1 MLAMRVF
8 VRVVEAGT
16 FTNAA
21 NSLRMPKPTVTKLV
35 QGLESHLRIK
45 LLNRTTRR
53 VTVTPDG
60 SAYYERVVRLLGD
73 LEDIES
79 SVTHAKERPRGRLR
93 IDAGAAMSYYLI
105 LPALP
110 EFLAKYPEID
120 VECGVSDRPADLI
133 GDNVDCVIRGGP
145 LLEPSLV
152 ARHIGDMRWMT
163 CATPAISRNMA
174 EAHAP
179 HAIWNPATCSR
190 AIFSRAAAACAR
202 WSSSATASASRS
214 RRALVSPST
223 TAARISRPCAPALGL
238 GQLLSFMVSAS
249 NATQELVPVLKDWQ
263 PEPMPV
269 HVLYPGES
277 PPVDQGA
284 RVRRLGRG
292 AVFAKPVHALV
303 SIRARENPHR
313 SSSLALATAFAAQ
326 AAPPRLEKH
335 GSTQQLIVDGKP
347 FLILGGELGN
357 SSARARSTCAR
368 TGRAS
373 RR

>member
-1 MLAMRVF
+1 MAANPNFNQMLAMRVF

-93 IDAGAAMSYYLI
+93 IDAGAAMSNFLI

-110 EFLAKYPEID
+110 AFLAKYPEIH

-133 GDNVDCVIRGGP
+133 GDNVDCVIRAGP

-152 ARHIGDMRWMT
+152 ARHIGDLRWIT
-163 CATPAISRNMA
+163 CATPEYFEKHGRADASERPAVRPRARRIFLSAQR
-174 EAHAP
+174 AHA
-179 HAIWNPATCSR
+179 
-190 AIFSRAAAACAR
+190 AADL
-202 WSSSATASASRS
+202 SSATASASRF
-214 RRALVSPST
+214 
-223 TAARISRPCAPALGL
+223 RP
-238 GQLLSFMVSAS
+238 
-249 NATQELVPVLKDWQ
+249 
-263 PEPMPV
+263 
-269 HVLYPGES
+269 
-277 PPVDQGA
+277 
-284 RVRRLGRG
+284 
-292 AVFAKPVHALV
+292 
-303 SIRARENPHR
+303 
-313 SSSLALATAFAAQ
+313 
-326 AAPPRLEKH
+326 
-335 GSTQQLIVDGKP
+335 
-347 FLILGGELGN
+347 
-357 SSARARSTCAR
+357 ARASP
-368 TGRAS
+368 
-373 RR
+373 

>member
-1 MLAMRVF
+1 MDAAQNFNRMLAMRVF
-8 VRVVEAGT
+8 VRVVESGT

-53 VTVTPDG
+53 VTVTQDG

-73 LEDIES
+73 LDDIES

-93 IDAGAAMSYYLI
+93 IDAGGAMSYYLI

-152 ARHIGDMRWMT
+152 ARHIGDMRWLT
-163 CATPAISRNMA
+163 CATPSYFERHQRPTHPTDLESGHVLAGYFFPRSGRMRPLYFERDGKRIEIAPSPRVAVNDSG
-174 EAHAP
+174 AHFA
-179 HAIWNPATCSR
+179 SLR
-190 AIFSRAAAACAR
+190 AG
-202 WSSSATASASRS
+202 T
-214 RRALVSPST
+214 
-223 TAARISRPCAPALGL
+223 GL

-249 NATQELVPVLKDWQ
+249 NATSELVPVLQDWQ
-263 PEPMPV
+263 PAPLPV
-269 HVLYPGES
+269 HVLYPANRHLSTKVRVFVDWAAELFSRSPCTRLLTS
-277 PPVDQGA
+277 PP
-284 RVRRLGRG
+284 
-292 AVFAKPVHALV
+292 
-303 SIRARENPHR
+303 
-313 SSSLALATAFAAQ
+313 
-326 AAPPRLEKH
+326 
-335 GSTQQLIVDGKP
+335 
-347 FLILGGELGN
+347 
-357 SSARARSTCAR
+357 
-368 TGRAS
+368 
-373 RR
+373 

>member
-1 MLAMRVF
+1 MDAAQNFNQMLAMRVF

-93 IDAGAAMSYYLI
+93 IDAGAAMSNFLI

-110 EFLAKYPEID
+110 RFLAKYPEID

-152 ARHIGDMRWMT
+152 ARHIGDLRWMT
-163 CATPAISRNMA
+163 CATPAYFEKYGRADASRRICS
-174 EAHAP
+174 P
-179 HAIWNPATCSR
+179 GTCSPG
-190 AIFSRAAAACAR
+190 ISFRAAAACAR
-202 WSSSATASASRS
+202 WSFERDGKRIEIPPSPRVAVNDSSAHFASLARRRSASVSCCRS
-214 RRALVSPST
+214 WSPAATPRTNSYPCCRNGNPRRCPCTCSIR
-223 TAARISRPCAPALGL
+223 RIATSRPRCACSSTGL
-238 GQLLSFMVSAS
+238 
-249 NATQELVPVLKDWQ
+249 
-263 PEPMPV
+263 
-269 HVLYPGES
+269 
-277 PPVDQGA
+277 
-284 RVRRLGRG
+284 
-292 AVFAKPVHALV
+292 
-303 SIRARENPHR
+303 R
-313 SSSLALATAFAAQ
+313 SCS
-326 AAPPRLEKH
+326 RK
-335 GSTQQLIVDGKP
+335 
-347 FLILGGELGN
+347 
-357 SSARARSTCAR
+357 ARARAC
-368 TGRAS
+368 
-373 RR
+373 